1 MNMSIML
8 DKDYRIKCIPHPRS
22 EFKNF
27 LLYHNKRELYTY
39 KFQKRFLHFF
49 WKTLDRSYSL
59 IRMYKCYNLELSGQ
73 ELY

>member
-8 DKDYRIKCIPHPRS
+8 DKDYRIKCIPHPQS
-22 EFKNF
+22 EFKDF
-27 LLYHNKRELYTY
+27 FLYHNKRELYTY
-39 KFQKRFLHFF
+39 KFQKRFLFFF

>member
-1 MNMSIML
+1 MNLSIML
-8 DKDYRIKCIPHPRS
+8 DKDYRIKCIPHPQS
-22 EFKNF
+22 EFKYF
-27 LLYHNKRELYTY
+27 FLYHNKKELYTY
-39 KFQKRFLHFF
+39 KFQKRFLFFF

>member
-1 MNMSIML
+1 MNLSIML
-8 DKDYRIKCIPHPRS
+8 DKDYRIKCIPHPQS
-22 EFKNF
+22 EFKHFF
-27 LLYHNKRELYTY
+27 LYYNKRELYTY
-39 KFQKRFLHFF
+39 KFQKRFLYFF